1 MADKLI
7 KTRFA
12 PSPTG
17 FMHIGNLRTA
27 LYSYLLAK
35 SQEGKFILRIEDTD
49 RKRYNETALHE
60 MTGIDYDEGPV
71 VGGENGPYIQS
82 QRLEIYREYAQK
94 LVDSGHAYYCF
105 CTPERLES
113 LKDDKGINADDLYK
127 EAERLAQE
135 LKDGQNRQ
143 EEDPEA
149 FAAAQPDKQE
159 NPKKE
164 ETRPYSG
171 PSVLSWSLDGRNA
184 SHLPIPAYRCYG
196 AGEVTVIITVN
207 NRGDVV
213 NAKVDDKLSASDGCL
228 RTFAV
233 RAARLSKFSASA
245 SAPSR
250 QMGTITY
257 AFIAQ

>member
-1 MADKLI
+1 MKL
-7 KTRFA
+7 
-12 PSPTG
+12 PPLSPDQKAG
-17 FMHIGNLRTA
+17 
-27 LYSYLLAK
+27 LYITVSVHLAVIIVLLAVRIGYEVK
-35 SQEGKFILRIEDTD
+35 RDNSFVLDFSQQEEKERQEQVAELQEKAAED
-49 RKRYNETALHE
+49 L
-60 MTGIDYDEGPV
+60 
-71 VGGENGPYIQS
+71 
-82 QRLEIYREYAQK
+82 
-94 LVDSGHAYYCF
+94 
-105 CTPERLES
+105 ERLLAAAQAIHSGEVRNVAVDRS
-113 LKDDKGINADDLYK
+113 ALKDDKGINADELYK